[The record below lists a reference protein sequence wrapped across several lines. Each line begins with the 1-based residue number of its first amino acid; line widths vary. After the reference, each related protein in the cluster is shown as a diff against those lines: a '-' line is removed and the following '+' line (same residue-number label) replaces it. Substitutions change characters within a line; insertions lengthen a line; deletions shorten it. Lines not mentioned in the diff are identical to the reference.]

1 MSKMTPPDPSNG
13 QNSKM
18 TPRRH
23 FGILSRQTPPK
34 SQNHPKPLRRG
45 TRPPSPTATPKGPRL
60 RTPHGSARCCART
73 SRRPAPTLER
83 PLNNS
88 CRVLNDRRTLL
99 AMILTHLV
107 DRIHLDLVQWLAR
120 CGTSTGGAQS
130 RRGKFSTGLLKIPKF
145 HRSKSSKSLS
155 RADGPE
161 SSKSVKFETPSKP

>member
-88 CRVLNDRRTLL
+88 FRVLNDRRTLL
-99 AMILTHLV
+99 AIILTHLV
-107 DRIHLDLVQWLAR
+107 DQIHLDLVQWLAALLPAAR
-120 CGTSTGGAQS
+120 S
-130 RRGKFSTGLLKIPKF
+130 RAEANFRPDCSKFQKF
-145 HRSKSSKSLS
+145 HRSKSSESLS
-155 RADGPE
+155 RAVGPE